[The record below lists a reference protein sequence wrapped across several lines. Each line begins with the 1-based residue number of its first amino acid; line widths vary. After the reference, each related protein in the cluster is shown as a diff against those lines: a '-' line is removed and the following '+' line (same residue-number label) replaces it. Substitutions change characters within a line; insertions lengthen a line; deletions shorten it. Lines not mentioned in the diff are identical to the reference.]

1 MDHAHRVAAASIMHE
16 SNSFSKEPT
25 RLSDFNFRSG
35 SDRNSTLTAWA
46 ANRNEV
52 AGFLDGAVE
61 VGFEILPIVY
71 AVATPSGPVSAETFE
86 ELAGVLVQGL
96 RSASPFDGVLLAL
109 HGAMFSETYPHAD
122 EELVRRVRSEI
133 GPGAPLVVTH
143 DFHANIS
150 PEIVALCDALISYQQ
165 NPHIDTWDRGLRAA
179 RLMGRILRGEI
190 RPRQALAKPPML
202 WNIVHQ
208 NTFAEPL
215 LPITQASIDLEKQ
228 PGILAASVAC
238 GYQYNDVPHLGPSV
252 VVVTDDDETSAG
264 AAAVSLSKRMWER
277 PEATRLNLP
286 NAVAAVE
293 AAIRAERFPVGLF
306 DAGDNIGGGSPGD
319 ETALVAEFV
328 RQRAQGWVAAL
339 CDREAVAAAVNAG
352 IGAAFELPVGGKSIG
367 SHTTPV
373 RIRGV
378 VRSLHDGR
386 FVEPEVRHGG
396 QNFWDMGTSVVI
408 EQEDSTPEG
417 MNYLL
422 ITSKRCCPFSLG
434 QLTSCGITPGRQRIL
449 AVKGTVAPRA
459 AYEPVCA
466 SIILVDTPGVTS
478 VNPRCFEFRRVRPGV
493 LGLQ

>member
-1 MDHAHRVAAASIMHE
+1 MHE

-25 RLSDFNFRSG
+25 RLSHFTFRGG
-35 SDRNSTLTAWA
+35 SDRNSTLSEWS

-52 AGFLDGAVE
+52 AGFVDGAAE
-61 VGFEILPIVY
+61 AGFAILPIVY

-86 ELAGVLVQGL
+86 ELARRLLHGL

-109 HGAMFSETYPHAD
+109 HGAMFSETYPRAD
-122 EELVRRVRSEI
+122 EELVRRVRGEI
-133 GPGAPLVVTH
+133 GPRIPLVVTH

-150 PEIVALCDALISYQQ
+150 PEIVALCDALIAYQQ

-179 RLMGRILRGEI
+179 LLMGRILRGEI

-252 VVVTDDDETSAG
+252 VVVTDNDETRAR
-264 AAAVSLSKRMWER
+264 AEAESLSQRMSEH

-286 NAVAAVE
+286 DAAAAVAA
-293 AAIRAERFPVGLF
+293 AIVAERFPVALF

-328 RQRAQGWVAAL
+328 RQRARGWVAAL
-339 CDREAVAAAVNAG
+339 CDPEAVAAAVSGG
-352 IGAAFELPVGGKSIG
+352 IGAAFDLPVGGKSLG
-367 SHTTPV
+367 SHTSPV

-378 VRSLHDGR
+378 IRSLHDGR
-386 FVEPEVRHGG
+386 FIEPEVRHGG

-408 EQEDSTPEG
+408 EQEDSTPEAA
-417 MNYLL
+417 NYLL

-466 SIILVDTPGVTS
+466 SIVLVDTPGVTS
-478 VNPRCFEFRRVRPGV
+478 VNPRCFEFRRVRTGV
-493 LGLQ
+493 LGLN

>member
-1 MDHAHRVAAASIMHE
+1 MDHALRVAAASIMHE

-25 RLSDFNFRSG
+25 QLSDFTFRSG
-35 SDRNSTLTAWA
+35 SNRDSTLSAWA

-52 AGFLDGAVE
+52 AGFLDGAAE
-61 VGFEILPIVY
+61 LGFAILPIVY
-71 AVATPSGPVSAETFE
+71 AVATPSGPVSAEAFGG
-86 ELAGVLVQGL
+86 LADILLQGL
-96 RSASPFDGVLLAL
+96 RAANPFDGVLLAL
-109 HGAMFSETYPHAD
+109 HGAMYSETYAHAD

-133 GPGAPLVVTH
+133 GLGIPFVVTH

-150 PEIVALCDALISYQQ
+150 PEIVALCDALIVYQQ
-165 NPHIDTWDRGLRAA
+165 NPHIDTWERGLRAA

-215 LPITQASIDLEKQ
+215 FPITQASIDLEKQ
-228 PGILAASVAC
+228 PGILAASVAG

-252 VVVTDDDETSAG
+252 VVVTDDDETRAR
-264 AAAVSLSKRMWER
+264 AEAESLSKRMWER
-277 PEATRLNLP
+277 PEATRFDLP
-286 NAVAAVE
+286 DAAAAVA

-339 CDREAVAAAVNAG
+339 CDPEAVAAALNRG
-352 IGAAFELPVGGKSIG
+352 IGAAFDLSVGGKSPG
-367 SHTTPV
+367 SHTGPV

-408 EQEDSTPEG
+408 EQEDSAPEAT
-417 MNYLL
+417 NYLL
-422 ITSKRCCPFSLG
+422 ITTKRCCPFSLG

-459 AYEPVCA
+459 AYGPVCA
-466 SIILVDTPGVTS
+466 SIVLVDTPGVTS
-478 VNPRCFEFRRVRPGV
+478 VNPRGFEFRRVRPGV